1 MQEVQLKNVP
11 LLVFANKQDLSGSLE
26 PGEIAEGLS
35 LFSLRSRAWQIEGAQ
50 PNTGVGM
57 VWSGARQ
64 RTKTGINVVQQV
76 LILGSSLSHPM
87 YRMFCQGWHRVRPWH
102 ELDAAANHNEVNED
116 CRWCEGWC
124 ERLHDFSGAYET
136 GVLYESSLVKL
147 QTLKIQTECI
157 CQNTS
162 FRAPQ

>member
-1 MQEVQLKNVP
+1 MFLCWCLLTSKTCLDLWSRVKLLKDCHCFHSEVVLGRLKV
-11 LLVFANKQDLSGSLE
+11 LSPTLALE
-26 PGEIAEGLS
+26 WCG
-35 LFSLRSRAWQIEGAQ
+35 
-50 PNTGVGM
+50 
-57 VWSGARQ
+57 SGARQ